1 MLISALIVSFVGLAV
16 KGDPG
21 YCQHIGKN
29 LYSGNTITKW
39 ESGDPVVRSF
49 CYKYKQFTNE
59 YGFWTM
65 AKELWLVL

>member
-1 MLISALIVSFVGLAV
+1 MMM
-16 KGDPG
+16 
-21 YCQHIGKN
+21 QHIGN
-29 LYSGNTITKW
+29 NIYSGNTITKW
-39 ESGDPVVRSF
+39 ESGGTVVRSF